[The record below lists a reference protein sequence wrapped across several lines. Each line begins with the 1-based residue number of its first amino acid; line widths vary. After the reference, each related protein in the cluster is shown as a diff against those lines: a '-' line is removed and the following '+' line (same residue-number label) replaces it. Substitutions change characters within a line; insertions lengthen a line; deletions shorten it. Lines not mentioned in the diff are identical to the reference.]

1 MTKRKLARTCAP
13 WVLCALAT
21 ACMDRPLENEW
32 RKVADEA
39 MAVYSPGQKRRK
51 LLTVEEIRSLPTF
64 SLPVVA
70 RAAALRFDARTHGAR
85 HVVMRTNLMTELE
98 RRRAKAAS
106 PAKEG
111 V

>member
-1 MTKRKLARTCAP
+1 MTKKKLVRTCAP

-21 ACMDRPLENEW
+21 ACMDRPLESEW

-39 MAVYSPGQKRRK
+39 MIAYSPAQKRRK
-51 LLTVEEIRSLPTF
+51 LLTMEEIRSLPTF

-85 HVVMRTNLMTELE
+85 HVLQRANIVTELE

>member
-1 MTKRKLARTCAP
+1 MTKKKLVRTCAP

-21 ACMDRPLENEW
+21 ACMDRPLESEW
-32 RKVADEA
+32 RRVADEA
-39 MAVYSPGQKRRK
+39 MADYSPAQRRRK

-85 HVVMRTNLMTELE
+85 HLAMRTNLVTELE
-98 RRRAKAAS
+98 RRRAKSAG

>member
-21 ACMDRPLENEW
+21 ACMDRPLESEW

-39 MAVYSPGQKRRK
+39 MAAYSPAQKRRK
-51 LLTVEEIRSLPTF
+51 LLTNEEIRALPTF

-70 RAAALRFDARTHGAR
+70 RAAALRFDARRCGAR
-85 HVVMRTNLMTELE
+85 HLVARANLMTELE
-98 RRRAKAAS
+98 RRRAQAAL
-106 PAKEG
+106 PKKEG

>member
-1 MTKRKLARTCAP
+1 MTKKKLARTCAP

-21 ACMDRPLENEW
+21 ACMDMPLENEW
-32 RKVADEA
+32 RKVTDGA
-39 MAVYSPGQKRRK
+39 MTAYSPAQRRRK
-51 LLTVEEIRSLPTF
+51 LLTVEDIRSLPTF

-85 HVVMRTNLMTELE
+85 HLAMRTNLMTELE
-98 RRRAKAAS
+98 RRRAKAAG

>member
-21 ACMDRPLENEW
+21 ACMDRPLESEW

-39 MAVYSPGQKRRK
+39 MAAYSPDQQRHK
-51 LLTVEEIRSLPTF
+51 LLTLDEIRSLPTF

-85 HVVMRTNLMTELE
+85 HLAMRANLVTELE
-98 RRRAKAAS
+98 RRRAKAAL
-106 PAKEG
+106 PKED